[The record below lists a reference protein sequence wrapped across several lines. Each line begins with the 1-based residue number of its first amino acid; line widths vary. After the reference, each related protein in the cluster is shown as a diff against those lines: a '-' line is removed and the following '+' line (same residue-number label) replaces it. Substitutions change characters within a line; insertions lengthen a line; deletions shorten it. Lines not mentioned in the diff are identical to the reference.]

1 MGKSAMSKMQQ
12 YLDKLDAL
20 SPDQTMLKSSKVL
33 LFLSGSSHLDC
44 ASLTEGQ
51 LEFLEQICP
60 SDFSVVPSNFPFN
73 QGFEHERQTQVS
85 LLTAS
90 ISNIRYYWHT
100 LYNSRFQE
108 ALQRHLSPLLDVEE
122 AVIIC
127 KSSGLN
133 MLTQW
138 LEDLGEENLPFR
150 LRVIALG
157 PVSRRLL
164 NRKDIDSL
172 VIKGRKDIY
181 SRCLDGHLADV
192 IVDSNHFDYEYRED
206 VKGLVYE
213 WIRKS
218 DKD

>member
-1 MGKSAMSKMQQ
+1 MSKMKQ

-33 LFLSGSSHLDC
+33 LFLSGSSHLES
-44 ASLTEGQ
+44 ASLTAGQ
-51 LEFLEQICP
+51 LKFLEQICS
-60 SDFSVVPSNFPFN
+60 SDFSVAPSNFPFN
-73 QGFEHERQTQVS
+73 QGFEHGRQNQVS

-100 LYNSRFQE
+100 LYNPRFQK
-108 ALQRHLSPLLDVEE
+108 ALQRHLSPLLNDEE

-138 LEDLGEENLPFR
+138 LEGLGEENLSIR

-157 PVSRRLL
+157 PVSQRLL
-164 NRKDIDSL
+164 NRKDIDLL

-181 SRCLDGHLADV
+181 SRCLDGHPADV
-192 IVDSNHFDYEYRED
+192 MVDSNHFDYEYRED
-206 VKGLVYE
+206 VKGLVHD

>member
-1 MGKSAMSKMQQ
+1 MKQ

-20 SPDQTMLKSSKVL
+20 SLDQTMLKSSKVL

-44 ASLTEGQ
+44 ASLTAGQ
-51 LEFLEQICP
+51 LEFLEQISQ

-73 QGFEHERQTQVS
+73 QRFEHERQTQVS

-90 ISNIRYYWHT
+90 VSNIRYYWHT
-100 LYNSRFQE
+100 LYNSRFQK
-108 ALQRHLSPLLDVEE
+108 ALQQHFSPLLGVED

-150 LRVIALG
+150 LRVISLG

-164 NRKDIDSL
+164 NRKDIDIL
-172 VIKGRKDIY
+172 VIKGRKDVY
-181 SRCLDGHLADV
+181 SRFLDGHPADV

-206 VKGLVYE
+206 VKGLVYD

>member
-1 MGKSAMSKMQQ
+1 M
-12 YLDKLDAL
+12 
-20 SPDQTMLKSSKVL
+20 
-33 LFLSGSSHLDC
+33 
-44 ASLTEGQ
+44 
-51 LEFLEQICP
+51 
-60 SDFSVVPSNFPFN
+60 
-73 QGFEHERQTQVS
+73 
-85 LLTAS
+85 
-90 ISNIRYYWHT
+90 
-100 LYNSRFQE
+100 
-108 ALQRHLSPLLDVEE
+108 QRHLSPLLDVED

-133 MLTQW
+133 ILTQW
-138 LEDLGEENLPFR
+138 LESLGEENLPIR

-192 IVDSNHFDYEYRED
+192 IVGSNHFDYEYRED
-206 VKGLVYE
+206 VKGLVHD

>member
-1 MGKSAMSKMQQ
+1 MGKSAMSKMKQ

-20 SPDQTMLKSSKVL
+20 SLDQTLIESSKVL
-33 LFLSGSSHLDC
+33 LFLSGSSHLNC
-44 ASLTEGQ
+44 ASLTAGQ

-60 SDFSVVPSNFPFN
+60 PDFSVVASNFPFN
-73 QGFEHERQTQVS
+73 QGFEHGRQIQVT
-85 LLTAS
+85 LLNAS
-90 ISNIRYYWHT
+90 ISHIRYYWHT

-138 LEDLGEENLPFR
+138 LEGLGEENLPIR

-164 NRKDIDSL
+164 NRKDIDIL
-172 VIKGRKDIY
+172 VIKGKKDVY
-181 SRCLDGHLADV
+181 SRFLDGHPADV

-206 VKGLVYE
+206 VKGLVYDC
-213 WIRKS
+213 IRKS

>member
-1 MGKSAMSKMQQ
+1 MSKMKQ

-20 SPDQTMLKSSKVL
+20 SPDQTLLKSSKVL
-33 LFLSGSSHLDC
+33 LFLSGSSHLES
-44 ASLTEGQ
+44 ASLTSGQ

-60 SDFSVVPSNFPFN
+60 SDFSAVASNFPFN
-73 QGFEHERQTQVS
+73 QRFEHGRQTQVS

-90 ISNIRYYWHT
+90 ISNIRYYWQT
-100 LYNSRFQE
+100 LYNSRFQK
-108 ALQRHLSPLLDVEE
+108 ALQQHFSPLLNVEE
-122 AVIIC
+122 AIMIC

-138 LEDLGEENLPFR
+138 LEGLGKENLPIR

-164 NRKDIDSL
+164 TRKDIDLL

-181 SRCLDGHLADV
+181 SRFLDGHPADV
-192 IVDSNHFDYEYRED
+192 MVDSNHFDYEYRED
-206 VKGLVYE
+206 VKGLVHD

>member
-1 MGKSAMSKMQQ
+1 MSKMKQ

-20 SPDQTMLKSSKVL
+20 SPDQTLLMSSKVL

-44 ASLTEGQ
+44 ASLTAGQ
-51 LEFLEQICP
+51 LEFLDQICP
-60 SDFSVVPSNFPFN
+60 PDFSVVPSNFPFN
-73 QGFEHERQTQVS
+73 QGFEHGRQAQVA
-85 LLTAS
+85 LLNAS
-90 ISNIRYYWHT
+90 VSNIRYYWHT
-100 LYNSRFQE
+100 LYNSRFQK
-108 ALQRHLSPLLDVEE
+108 ALQRHLSPLLNDEE

-138 LEDLGEENLPFR
+138 LEGFCEENLPIR

-164 NRKDIDSL
+164 NRKDVDSM

-181 SRCLDGHLADV
+181 SRFLDGHPADV
-192 IVDSNHFDYEYRED
+192 MVDSNHFDYEYRED
-206 VKGLVYE
+206 VKGLVYD

>member
-1 MGKSAMSKMQQ
+1 MSKMKQ

-20 SPDQTMLKSSKVL
+20 SPDQTLLMSSKVL

-44 ASLTEGQ
+44 ASLTAGQ
-51 LEFLEQICP
+51 LEFLDQICP
-60 SDFSVVPSNFPFN
+60 PDFSVVPSNFPFN
-73 QGFEHERQTQVS
+73 QGFEHGRQAQVA
-85 LLTAS
+85 LLNAS
-90 ISNIRYYWHT
+90 VSNIRYYWHT
-100 LYNSRFQE
+100 LYNSRFQK
-108 ALQRHLSPLLDVEE
+108 ALQRHLSPLLNDEE

-138 LEDLGEENLPFR
+138 LEGFCEENLPIR

-164 NRKDIDSL
+164 NRKDVDSM

-181 SRCLDGHLADV
+181 SRRLDGHLADV

-206 VKGLVYE
+206 VKGLVHD

>member
-1 MGKSAMSKMQQ
+1 MEQ

-20 SPDQTMLKSSKVL
+20 SPDQTLLKSSKVL
-33 LFLSGSSHLDC
+33 LFLSGSSYLDC
-44 ASLTEGQ
+44 ASLTSGQ

-60 SDFSVVPSNFPFN
+60 SDFSVVASNFPFN
-73 QGFEHERQTQVS
+73 QRFEHGRQTQVA
-85 LLTAS
+85 LLAAS

-100 LYNSRFQE
+100 LYNSRFKE
-108 ALQRHLSPLLDVEE
+108 DLQRHLSPLLDAEE

-138 LEDLGEENLPFR
+138 LEGLGEENLPFR

-157 PVSRRLL
+157 PVSRRLP
-164 NRKDIDSL
+164 NRKDIDLL
-172 VIKGRKDIY
+172 VIKGKKDIY
-181 SRCLDGHLADV
+181 SRFLDGHPADV
-192 IVDSNHFDYEYRED
+192 MVDSNHFDYEYRED

>member
-1 MGKSAMSKMQQ
+1 MVA
-12 YLDKLDAL
+12 
-20 SPDQTMLKSSKVL
+20 
-33 LFLSGSSHLDC
+33 
-44 ASLTEGQ
+44 
-51 LEFLEQICP
+51 
-60 SDFSVVPSNFPFN
+60 SNFPFN
-73 QGFEHERQTQVS
+73 QRFEHERQSPVS

-90 ISNIRYYWHT
+90 ISNIRYYWQT

-108 ALQRHLSPLLDVEE
+108 ALQRHFSPLLDVED

-138 LEDLGEENLPFR
+138 LEDLGEENLPIR

-164 NRKDIDSL
+164 NHKDIDLL

-181 SRCLDGHLADV
+181 SRFLDGHPADV
-192 IVDSNHFDYEYRED
+192 MVDSNHFDYEYRED
-206 VKGLVYE
+206 VKGLVYD

>member
-1 MGKSAMSKMQQ
+1 MGKSAMSKMKQ

-20 SPDQTMLKSSKVL
+20 SLDQTMLKSSKVL

-44 ASLTEGQ
+44 ASLTAGQ
-51 LEFLEQICP
+51 LEFLEQISQ

-73 QGFEHERQTQVS
+73 QRFEHERQTQVS

-90 ISNIRYYWHT
+90 VSNIRYYWQT
-100 LYNSRFQE
+100 LYNSRFQK
-108 ALQRHLSPLLDVEE
+108 ALQQHFSPLLGVED

-150 LRVIALG
+150 LRVISLG

-164 NRKDIDSL
+164 NRKDIDIL
-172 VIKGRKDIY
+172 VIKGRKDVY
-181 SRCLDGHLADV
+181 SRFLDGHPADV

>member
-1 MGKSAMSKMQQ
+1 MGKSAMSKMKQ

-20 SPDQTMLKSSKVL
+20 SPDQTLLMSSKVL

-44 ASLTEGQ
+44 ASLTAGQ
-51 LEFLEQICP
+51 LEFLDQICP
-60 SDFSVVPSNFPFN
+60 PDFSVVPSNFPFN
-73 QGFEHERQTQVS
+73 QGFEHGRQAQVA
-85 LLTAS
+85 LLNAS
-90 ISNIRYYWHT
+90 VSNIRYYWHT
-100 LYNSRFQE
+100 LYNSRFQK
-108 ALQRHLSPLLDVEE
+108 ALQRHLSPLLNDEE

-138 LEDLGEENLPFR
+138 LEGFCEENLPIR

-164 NRKDIDSL
+164 NRKDVDSM

-181 SRCLDGHLADV
+181 SRRLDGHLADV

-206 VKGLVYE
+206 VKGLVHD

>member
-1 MGKSAMSKMQQ
+1 MGKSAMSKMKQ
-12 YLDKLDAL
+12 YLNKLGAL
-20 SPDQTMLKSSKVL
+20 SPDQTMLKSGKVL
-33 LFLSGSSHLDC
+33 LFLSGSSHLES
-44 ASLTEGQ
+44 ASLTAGQ

-60 SDFSVVPSNFPFN
+60 PDFSVAASNFPFN
-73 QGFEHERQTQVS
+73 QRFEHERQTQVS

-138 LEDLGEENLPFR
+138 LEGLGEENLPIR
-150 LRVIALG
+150 LRVVALG

-164 NRKDIDSL
+164 NRKDIDLL
-172 VIKGRKDIY
+172 VFKGRKDIY
-181 SRCLDGHLADV
+181 SRFLDGHPADV
-192 IVDSNHFDYEYRED
+192 MVNSNHFDYEYRED
-206 VKGLVYE
+206 VKGLVHD

>member
-1 MGKSAMSKMQQ
+1 MSKMKQ

-20 SPDQTMLKSSKVL
+20 SPDQTLLKSSKVL
-33 LFLSGSSHLDC
+33 LFLSGSSHLES
-44 ASLTEGQ
+44 ASLTSGQ

-60 SDFSVVPSNFPFN
+60 PDFSVVPSNFPFN
-73 QGFEHERQTQVS
+73 QGFEHGRQTQVA
-85 LLTAS
+85 LLAAS
-90 ISNIRYYWHT
+90 ISNIRYYWYT

-108 ALQRHLSPLLDVEE
+108 ALQRHLSPLLDAEE

-138 LEDLGEENLPFR
+138 LEGLGEENLPIR

-164 NRKDIDSL
+164 NRKDIDLL

-181 SRCLDGHLADV
+181 SRCLDSHPADV
-192 IVDSNHFDYEYRED
+192 MVYSNHFDYEYRED
-206 VKGLVYE
+206 VKGLVDE
-213 WIRKS
+213 WIRQS

>member
-1 MGKSAMSKMQQ
+1 M
-12 YLDKLDAL
+12 
-20 SPDQTMLKSSKVL
+20 
-33 LFLSGSSHLDC
+33 
-44 ASLTEGQ
+44 
-51 LEFLEQICP
+51 
-60 SDFSVVPSNFPFN
+60 
-73 QGFEHERQTQVS
+73 
-85 LLTAS
+85 
-90 ISNIRYYWHT
+90 
-100 LYNSRFQE
+100 
-108 ALQRHLSPLLDVEE
+108 SPLLDAEE

-164 NRKDIDSL
+164 NRNDIDLL

-181 SRCLDGHLADV
+181 SRFLDGHPADV
-192 IVDSNHFDYEYRED
+192 MVDSNHFDYEYRED

>member
-1 MGKSAMSKMQQ
+1 MGKSAMSKMKQ

-20 SPDQTMLKSSKVL
+20 SLDQTMLKSSKVL

-44 ASLTEGQ
+44 ASLTAGQ
-51 LEFLEQICP
+51 LEFLEQISQ

-73 QGFEHERQTQVS
+73 QRFEHERQTQVS

-90 ISNIRYYWHT
+90 VSNIRYYWQT
-100 LYNSRFQE
+100 LYNSRFQK
-108 ALQRHLSPLLDVEE
+108 ALQQHFSPLLDVEE
-122 AVIIC
+122 AIMIC

-138 LEDLGEENLPFR
+138 LEDLDEENLPIR

-157 PVSRRLL
+157 PVSRRPL
-164 NRKDIDSL
+164 NRKDIDLL
-172 VIKGRKDIY
+172 VIKGRQDIY
-181 SRCLDGHLADV
+181 SSCIDGHPADV
-192 IVDSNHFDYEYRED
+192 LVNSNHFDYEYRED
-206 VKGLVYE
+206 VKGLVHD

>member
-1 MGKSAMSKMQQ
+1 MSKMKQ

-20 SPDQTMLKSSKVL
+20 SLGQTLLKSSKVL
-33 LFLSGSSHLDC
+33 LFLSGSSHLESAC
-44 ASLTEGQ
+44 LTAGQ
-51 LEFLEQICP
+51 LKFLEQICP
-60 SDFSVVPSNFPFN
+60 PDFSVVASNFPFN
-73 QGFEHERQTQVS
+73 QRFEHERQTQVS

-90 ISNIRYYWHT
+90 ISNTRYYWHT
-100 LYNSRFQE
+100 LYNSRFQK
-108 ALQRHLSPLLDVEE
+108 ALQRHLSPLLDAED

-138 LEDLGEENLPFR
+138 LEGLGEENLPIR

-164 NRKDIDSL
+164 NRKDIDLL
-172 VIKGRKDIY
+172 VIKGTKDIY
-181 SRCLDGHLADV
+181 SRFLDGHLADMM
-192 IVDSNHFDYEYRED
+192 VDSNHFDYEYRED
-206 VKGLVYE
+206 VKGLVYD

>member
-1 MGKSAMSKMQQ
+1 M
-12 YLDKLDAL
+12 
-20 SPDQTMLKSSKVL
+20 
-33 LFLSGSSHLDC
+33 
-44 ASLTEGQ
+44 
-51 LEFLEQICP
+51 
-60 SDFSVVPSNFPFN
+60 
-73 QGFEHERQTQVS
+73 
-85 LLTAS
+85 
-90 ISNIRYYWHT
+90 
-100 LYNSRFQE
+100 
-108 ALQRHLSPLLDVEE
+108 SPLLDAEE

-138 LEDLGEENLPFR
+138 LEGLGEENLPIR

-164 NRKDIDSL
+164 SRKDIDLL

-181 SRCLDGHLADV
+181 SRCLDGHPADV
-192 IVDSNHFDYEYRED
+192 MVDSNHFDYEYRED
-206 VKGLVYE
+206 VKGLVHD

>member
-1 MGKSAMSKMQQ
+1 MGKSAMSKMKQ

-20 SPDQTMLKSSKVL
+20 SPDQTLLKSSKAL

-60 SDFSVVPSNFPFN
+60 PDFSVVPSNFPFN
-73 QGFEHERQTQVS
+73 QGFEHGRQTQVA
-85 LLTAS
+85 LLNAS

-108 ALQRHLSPLLDVEE
+108 ALQRHLSPLLDAEE
-122 AVIIC
+122 VVIIC

-138 LEDLGEENLPFR
+138 LEGLGEENMLFR

-164 NRKDIDSL
+164 NRKDIDIL
-172 VIKGRKDIY
+172 VIKGRKDVY
-181 SRCLDGHLADV
+181 SRFLDGHPADV

>member
-1 MGKSAMSKMQQ
+1 MSKMKQ

-20 SPDQTMLKSSKVL
+20 SPDQTLLMSSKVL

-44 ASLTEGQ
+44 ASLTAGQ
-51 LEFLEQICP
+51 LEFLDQICP
-60 SDFSVVPSNFPFN
+60 SDFSVVASNFPFN
-73 QGFEHERQTQVS
+73 QRFEHERQSQVS

-108 ALQRHLSPLLDVEE
+108 ALQWHLSPLLDVEE
-122 AVIIC
+122 TVIIC

-138 LEDLGEENLPFR
+138 LEDLVEENLPIK

-157 PVSRRLL
+157 PISRRLL
-164 NRKDIDSL
+164 NRKDIDLL

-181 SRCLDGHLADV
+181 SRFLDGHPADV
-192 IVDSNHFDYEYRED
+192 MVNSNHFDYEYRED
-206 VKGLVYE
+206 VKGLVHE

>member
-1 MGKSAMSKMQQ
+1 MGKSAMSKMKQ

-33 LFLSGSSHLDC
+33 LFLSGSSHLES
-44 ASLTEGQ
+44 ASLTSGQ
-51 LEFLEQICP
+51 LKFLEQICP

-73 QGFEHERQTQVS
+73 QGFEHGRQTQVS

-100 LYNSRFQE
+100 LYNSRFKE
-108 ALQRHLSPLLDVEE
+108 ALQRHLSPLLGVED

-138 LEDLGEENLPFR
+138 LEDLGEENLPIR

-164 NRKDIDSL
+164 SRKYIDLL

-181 SRCLDGHLADV
+181 SRFLDGHPADV
-192 IVDSNHFDYEYRED
+192 MVDSNHFDYECRED
-206 VKGLVYE
+206 VKGLVYD

>member
-1 MGKSAMSKMQQ
+1 MGKSAMSKMKQ

-20 SPDQTMLKSSKVL
+20 SPDQTLLMSSKVL

-44 ASLTEGQ
+44 ASLTAGQ
-51 LEFLEQICP
+51 LEFLDQICP
-60 SDFSVVPSNFPFN
+60 PDFSVVPSNFPFN
-73 QGFEHERQTQVS
+73 QGFEHGRQAQVA
-85 LLTAS
+85 LLNAS
-90 ISNIRYYWHT
+90 VSNIRYYWHT
-100 LYNSRFQE
+100 LYNSRFKE
-108 ALQRHLSPLLDVEE
+108 ALQQHLSPLLDAEE

-138 LEDLGEENLPFR
+138 LEGFCEENLPIR

-164 NRKDIDSL
+164 NRKDVDSM

-181 SRCLDGHLADV
+181 SRRLDGHLADV

-206 VKGLVYE
+206 VKGLVYD

>member
-1 MGKSAMSKMQQ
+1 MGKSAMSKMKQ

-20 SPDQTMLKSSKVL
+20 SPDQTLLMSSKVL

-44 ASLTEGQ
+44 ASLTAGQ
-51 LEFLEQICP
+51 LEFLDQICP
-60 SDFSVVPSNFPFN
+60 PDFSVVPSNFPFN
-73 QGFEHERQTQVS
+73 QGFEHGRQAQVA
-85 LLTAS
+85 LLNAS
-90 ISNIRYYWHT
+90 VSNIRYYWHT
-100 LYNSRFQE
+100 LYNSRFQK
-108 ALQRHLSPLLDVEE
+108 ALQRHLSPLLDAEE

-138 LEDLGEENLPFR
+138 LEDLDEENLPIR

-157 PVSRRLL
+157 PVSRIPL
-164 NRKDIDSL
+164 NRKDIDLL

-181 SRCLDGHLADV
+181 SRFLDGHPADV
-192 IVDSNHFDYEYRED
+192 MVNSNHFDYEYRED
-206 VKGLVYE
+206 VKGLVHE

>member
-1 MGKSAMSKMQQ
+1 MSKMEQ

-20 SPDQTMLKSSKVL
+20 SPDQTLLKSSKVL
-33 LFLSGSSHLDC
+33 LFLSGSSYLDC
-44 ASLTEGQ
+44 ASLTSGQ

-60 SDFSVVPSNFPFN
+60 SDFSVVASNFPFN
-73 QGFEHERQTQVS
+73 QRFEHGRQTQVA
-85 LLTAS
+85 LLAAS

-100 LYNSRFQE
+100 LYNSRFKE
-108 ALQRHLSPLLDVEE
+108 DLQRHLSPLLDAEE

-138 LEDLGEENLPFR
+138 LEGLGEENLPFR

-157 PVSRRLL
+157 PVSRRLP
-164 NRKDIDSL
+164 NRKDIDLL
-172 VIKGRKDIY
+172 VIKGKKDIY
-181 SRCLDGHLADV
+181 SRFLDGHPADV
-192 IVDSNHFDYEYRED
+192 MVDSNHFDYEYRED

>member
-1 MGKSAMSKMQQ
+1 MSKMKQ

-20 SPDQTMLKSSKVL
+20 SPDQTLLMSSKVL

-44 ASLTEGQ
+44 ASLTAGQ
-51 LEFLEQICP
+51 LEFLDQICP
-60 SDFSVVPSNFPFN
+60 PDFSVVPSNFPFN
-73 QGFEHERQTQVS
+73 QGFEHGRQAQVA
-85 LLTAS
+85 LLNAS
-90 ISNIRYYWHT
+90 VSNIRYYWHT
-100 LYNSRFQE
+100 LYNSRFKE
-108 ALQRHLSPLLDVEE
+108 ALQQHLSPLLDAEE

-138 LEDLGEENLPFR
+138 LEGFCEENLPIR

-164 NRKDIDSL
+164 NRKDVDSM

-181 SRCLDGHLADV
+181 SRRLDGHLADV

-206 VKGLVYE
+206 VKGLVYD

>member
-1 MGKSAMSKMQQ
+1 MSKMKQ
-12 YLDKLDAL
+12 YLDKLDSL

-33 LFLSGSSHLDC
+33 FFLSGSSHLES
-44 ASLTEGQ
+44 ASLTAGQ

-73 QGFEHERQTQVS
+73 QEFEHERQIQVS

-108 ALQRHLSPLLDVEE
+108 ALQRHLSPLLNDEE

-138 LEDLGEENLPFR
+138 LEGLGEENLPIQTESDCAGACFTET
-150 LRVIALG
+150 
-157 PVSRRLL
+157 P
-164 NRKDIDSL
+164 
-172 VIKGRKDIY
+172 
-181 SRCLDGHLADV
+181 
-192 IVDSNHFDYEYRED
+192 
-206 VKGLVYE
+206 
-213 WIRKS
+213 KS
-218 DKD
+218 QGY

>member
-1 MGKSAMSKMQQ
+1 MGKSAMSKMEQ

-20 SPDQTMLKSSKVL
+20 SPDQTLLKSSKVL
-33 LFLSGSSHLDC
+33 LFLSGSSYLDC
-44 ASLTEGQ
+44 ASLTSGQ

-60 SDFSVVPSNFPFN
+60 SDFSVVASNFPFN
-73 QGFEHERQTQVS
+73 QRFEHGRQTQVA
-85 LLTAS
+85 LLAAS

-100 LYNSRFQE
+100 LYNSRFKE
-108 ALQRHLSPLLDVEE
+108 DLQRHLSPLLDAEE

-138 LEDLGEENLPFR
+138 LEGLGEENLPFR

-157 PVSRRLL
+157 PVSRRLP
-164 NRKDIDSL
+164 NRKDIDLL
-172 VIKGRKDIY
+172 VIKGKKDIY
-181 SRCLDGHLADV
+181 SRFLDGHPADV
-192 IVDSNHFDYEYRED
+192 MVDSNHFDYEYRED

>member
-1 MGKSAMSKMQQ
+1 MSKMKQ

-20 SPDQTMLKSSKVL
+20 SLDQTLLKSSKVL
-33 LFLSGSSHLDC
+33 LFLSGSSHLES
-44 ASLTEGQ
+44 ASLTAGQ
-51 LEFLEQICP
+51 LKFLEQICP
-60 SDFSVVPSNFPFN
+60 PDFSIAPSNFPFN
-73 QGFEHERQTQVS
+73 QRFEHGRQIQVT
-85 LLTAS
+85 LLNAS

-133 MLTQW
+133 K
-138 LEDLGEENLPFR
+138 LPFR

-164 NRKDIDSL
+164 NRKDIDLL
-172 VIKGRKDIY
+172 VIKERRIFT
-181 SRCLDGHLADV
+181 
-192 IVDSNHFDYEYRED
+192 VDF
-206 VKGLVYE
+206 
-213 WIRKS
+213 
-218 DKD
+218 

>member
-1 MGKSAMSKMQQ
+1 MSKMKQ

-20 SPDQTMLKSSKVL
+20 SSDQTMLKSSKVL
-33 LFLSGSSHLDC
+33 FFLSGSSHLDC

-60 SDFSVVPSNFPFN
+60 SDFSVVASNFPFN
-73 QGFEHERQTQVS
+73 QGFEHGRQNQVS
-85 LLTAS
+85 LLNAS

-100 LYNSRFQE
+100 LSNSRFQE
-108 ALQRHLSPLLDVEE
+108 ALQRHLSPLLDAEE
-122 AVIIC
+122 AVVIC

-138 LEDLGEENLPFR
+138 LEDLGEESLPFR

-164 NRKDIDSL
+164 SRKDIDLL

-206 VKGLVYE
+206 VKGLVHD

>member
-1 MGKSAMSKMQQ
+1 MGKSAMSKMKQ

-20 SPDQTMLKSSKVL
+20 SPDQTLLMSSKVL

-44 ASLTEGQ
+44 ASLTAGQ
-51 LEFLEQICP
+51 LEFLDQICP
-60 SDFSVVPSNFPFN
+60 PDFSVVPSNFPFN
-73 QGFEHERQTQVS
+73 QGFEHGRQAQVA
-85 LLTAS
+85 LLNAS
-90 ISNIRYYWHT
+90 VSNIRYYWHT
-100 LYNSRFQE
+100 LYNSRFQK
-108 ALQRHLSPLLDVEE
+108 ALQRHLSPLLNDEE

-138 LEDLGEENLPFR
+138 LEGFCEENLPIR

-164 NRKDIDSL
+164 NRKDVDSM

-181 SRCLDGHLADV
+181 SRRLDGHLADV

-206 VKGLVYE
+206 VKGLVYD

>member
-1 MGKSAMSKMQQ
+1 MSKMKQ

-20 SPDQTMLKSSKVL
+20 SPDQTLLMSSKVL

-44 ASLTEGQ
+44 ASLTAGQ
-51 LEFLEQICP
+51 LEFLDQICP
-60 SDFSVVPSNFPFN
+60 PDFSVVPSNFPFN
-73 QGFEHERQTQVS
+73 QGFEHGRQAQVA
-85 LLTAS
+85 LLNAS
-90 ISNIRYYWHT
+90 VSNIRYYWHT
-100 LYNSRFQE
+100 LYNSRFQK
-108 ALQRHLSPLLDVEE
+108 ALQRHLSPLLNDEE

-138 LEDLGEENLPFR
+138 LEGFCEENLPIR

-164 NRKDIDSL
+164 NRKDVDSM

-181 SRCLDGHLADV
+181 SRRLDGHLADV

-206 VKGLVYE
+206 VKGLVYD

>member
-1 MGKSAMSKMQQ
+1 MGKSAMSKMKQ

-20 SPDQTMLKSSKVL
+20 SLDQTMLKSSKVL
-33 LFLSGSSHLDC
+33 LFLSGSSHMDC
-44 ASLTEGQ
+44 ASLTAGQ

-60 SDFSVVPSNFPFN
+60 PDFSVVPSNFPFN
-73 QGFEHERQTQVS
+73 QGFEHERQAQVA
-85 LLTAS
+85 LLNAS

-108 ALQRHLSPLLDVEE
+108 ALQRHLSPLLDAEE

-138 LEDLGEENLPFR
+138 LEDLSEENLPFR

-181 SRCLDGHLADV
+181 SRFLDGHPADV
-192 IVDSNHFDYEYRED
+192 MVDSNHFDYEYRED
-206 VKGLVYE
+206 VKGLVYD